1 MEPEQEL
8 HPMVGLALAAMFAA
22 LMGALIGGTFL
33 PVLGMETEP
42 AAWIGAFIALV
53 SVLLFGFLYSVRM
66 PDSTAFAPPAD
77 AVRPAQG
84 SDDER

>member
-1 MEPEQEL
+1 MEYEHEL

-22 LMGALIGGTFL
+22 LMGALVGGTFL

-42 AAWIGAFIALV
+42 ATWIGAFIALV

-77 AVRPAQG
+77 AVPPRRSPDA
-84 SDDER
+84 ER